1 MLRSLYIASTGM
13 LVQRQ
18 RMDVLTNNIANIE
31 TSGYKK
37 DTLISRSFRDM
48 MIERLENSNILN
60 MSTSIGPLNTGI
72 HADEIFTSF
81 SQGAIEETGRLSD
94 IALQGE
100 GFFVISTPDGNR
112 YTRDG
117 AFAVSSNGYLVN
129 SDGHYVQG
137 ENGSIYVGQGEFSIN
152 ESGEVL
158 VDGEVVNKLR
168 VVTFADL
175 SGLRKTGDN
184 LYMNSNNQAEITPQ
198 DTVVRQG
205 SLENSNVNMA
215 QEMVDMMT
223 VSRAYETNQRMVKM
237 LDESLAKSVNE
248 VGKV

>member
-13 LVQRQ
+13 LVQRKK
-18 RMDVLTNNIANIE
+18 MDVMTNNITNIE

-37 DTLISRSFRDM
+37 DMLLSRSFKDM
-48 MIERLENSNILN
+48 MIERLNDPNIVN
-60 MSTSIGPLNTGI
+60 ISKTVGPLNTGI
-72 HADEIFTSF
+72 HVDEVVTSF
-81 SQGAIEETGRLSD
+81 RQGAMEDTGRLSD

-100 GFFVISTPDGNR
+100 GFFVISTPDGER

-129 SDGHYVQG
+129 SDGHYVSG
-137 ENGSIYVGQGEFSIN
+137 KNGSIYVGQGEFSIN
-152 ESGEVL
+152 ESGDVV
-158 VDGEVVNKLR
+158 VDNTVVNKLR

-175 SGLRKTGDN
+175 NGLRKTGNN
-184 LYMNSNNQAEITPQ
+184 LYMNFNNQPEIALQ

-205 SLENSNVNMA
+205 SLENSNVDMA
-215 QEMVDMMT
+215 QEMVNMMT
-223 VSRAYETNQRMVKM
+223 VSRAYETNQRIVKM
-237 LDESLAKSVNE
+237 LDESLGKSVNE